1 MAHATIEQRVI
12 GILRAALALDERQ
25 VLVADTAL
33 LGALPELDSL
43 ALVTLLQALES
54 EFDLAVED
62 DEVSAA
68 LFETVASLSSFV
80 ARKLA

>member
-68 LFETVASLSSFV
+68 LFESVGSLSSFV